1 MNIKKCILPAQKLP
15 NFLKLPQ
22 TENGKL
28 NFSPTFQKIELRNST
43 FFFKNETRS
52 CYAKVEDLRAGAGR
66 EMAGPPTSPFGRAP
80 PHPHSSPACI
90 SRFLYPSIA
99 QLVALSHCYFFLV
112 FDSMTSIMAPA
123 HPYLT
128 GVAMY
133 PAFFQ

>member
-1 MNIKKCILPAQKLP
+1 M
-15 NFLKLPQ
+15 
-22 TENGKL
+22 
-28 NFSPTFQKIELRNST
+28 FSLSAFQPISKQRYGRT
-43 FFFKNETRS
+43 
-52 CYAKVEDLRAGAGR
+52 AGAGR

-128 GVAMY
+128 GLAMY
-133 PAFFQ
+133 PAFFQCSSAQTPISREV